1 MAHILRGNEVEIEG
15 YYDLGAGKPRSDT
28 AEGGQV
34 DSTDQVRIVENC
46 PQYTIIEIICACGKT
61 SYIRCEH

>member
-1 MAHILRGNEVEIEG
+1 MAHILRGDEVEIDG
-15 YYDLGAGKPRSDT
+15 HYDLAAGISTSDT
-28 AEGGQV
+28 AVGGQL

-46 PQYTIIEIICACGKT
+46 PQYTIIEITCACGKT

>member
-1 MAHILRGNEVEIEG
+1 MAHILRGDEVEIEG
-15 YYDLGAGKPRSDT
+15 HYDLGAGKLRSDT
-28 AEGGQV
+28 AESAQF

-46 PQYTIIEIICACGKT
+46 PEYTILEIRCACGKT